1 MPQVTQRSNLMIT
14 ILVAVVGMAAGYF
27 IYRSMGAYAV
37 TPAPAAGAEAFAQL
51 KGLTTDFSVLQDERF
66 RSLQVFGELPVNPGI
81 GGKND
86 LFAPF

>member
-1 MPQVTQRSNLMIT
+1 MIT
-14 ILVAVVGMAAGYF
+14 ILVAVVGLAAGYF
-27 IYRSMGAYAV
+27 VYRSIGAYAV

>member
-1 MPQVTQRSNLMIT
+1 MPQITQRSNIMIT
-14 ILVAVVGMAAGYF
+14 VLVAVLGMAAGYF
-27 IYRSMGAYAV
+27 VYRSMGAYTV
-37 TPAPAAGAEAFAQL
+37 IPAPAAGAEAFTQL

-66 RSLQVFGELPVNPGI
+66 RSLQVFGELPVSPGI

>member
-1 MPQVTQRSNLMIT
+1 MPQASQRSNAMI
-14 ILVAVVGMAAGYF
+14 ILLAAVLGLAAGF
-27 IYRSMGAYAV
+27 FVYRGMGAYTV

-86 LFAPF
+86 LFSPF